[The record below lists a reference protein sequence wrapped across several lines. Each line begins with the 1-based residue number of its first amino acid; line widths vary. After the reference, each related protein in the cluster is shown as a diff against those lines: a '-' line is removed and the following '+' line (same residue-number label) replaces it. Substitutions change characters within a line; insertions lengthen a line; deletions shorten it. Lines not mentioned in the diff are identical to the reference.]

1 MDAMRTYLSPRVA
14 RFSKKIMVTA
24 LSAGTKAICRA
35 SQSGIIFLTF
45 TA

>member
-1 MDAMRTYLSPRVA
+1 MDARRTYLSPRVA
-14 RFSKKIMVTA
+14 RFSKKIIVKV
-24 LSAGTKAICRA
+24 LSAETKAIRRA

>member
-1 MDAMRTYLSPRVA
+1 
-14 RFSKKIMVTA
+14 MVTV

-35 SQSGIIFLTF
+35 NQSGIIFLTF